1 MLLKEAEQK
10 FNIKFPKLF
19 RKAYR
24 IGVIDWLNCDGRQFP
39 KIIHELEKRKDTVIC
54 EFYIRFIPFAQ
65 IENAI
70 AVFIESLENNS
81 DYNCGAARLNPQ
93 YEYIPFAKV
102 GSDSRDYYMFVYDKK
117 NPSAEPM
124 IAVYHTHE
132 VVMYICAAN
141 FGDLVFRE
149 LAWKVKNDGRRKCG
163 VNLDVIEAYSMFLSG
178 ERKELALS
186 CVGGNYAALL
196 KEYEDF
202 LLTEDGIILD
212 KQVFFPH
219 LIADDEVDFCIESA
233 ESVYPRK
240 LIIDGR
246 IQKISVDFDEI
257 RYIEADDKSCCIRL
271 KRSSVNCNRPFS
283 YIESLLPQD
292 RFFRC
297 HRSFIVGFKHIIT
310 HSDSSIIFDNG
321 EKAIVSRRLYSEF
334 KKRFGEYSA
343 KYSTLY

>member
-24 IGVIDWLNCDGRQFP
+24 SGVIDWLNCDSRQFP
-39 KIIHELEKRKDTVIC
+39 KIIHQLEKRKDAVLC

-65 IENAI
+65 IEKAI
-70 AVFIESLENNS
+70 AVFTESLENNS
-81 DYNCGAARLNPQ
+81 DYNCGAVRLNSR
-93 YEYIPFAKV
+93 YEYIPFAKM
-102 GSDSRDYYMFVYDKK
+102 GSDSRDYYMFVYDKE

-141 FGDLVFRE
+141 FEDLMFRE
-149 LAWKVKNDGRRKCG
+149 LVWKIKNDGSRKCG
-163 VNLDVIEAYSMFLSG
+163 VNPDVIKAYAMFLS
-178 ERKELALS
+178 EKRKELALN
-186 CVGGNYAALL
+186 CTNGDYTVLL

-212 KQVFFPH
+212 KQVFFSH
-219 LIADDEVDFCIESA
+219 LVADDEVDFCVESA
-233 ESVYPRK
+233 ESAYPRK
-240 LIIDGR
+240 LVIDGR

-271 KRSSVNCNRPFS
+271 KRSSVYCNRSFS

-310 HSDSSIIFDNG
+310 HSDRSIIFDNG
-321 EKAIVSRRLYSEF
+321 EKAVVSRRLYTEF
-334 KKRFGEYSA
+334 EARFREYLRE
-343 KYSTLY
+343 YSTLY